1 MTRKDVDAFVAIAQ
15 RPGEDD
21 LAEAALQM
29 ARVEYPSLPVMES
42 LAPLQALAER
52 ATAFVQASAGP
63 GDVLGHVQQL
73 GQFLFETEGFTG
85 NLGEYDDPRNSLVND
100 VLARRTG
107 IPITLS
113 IIYMHVGRRVGLWL
127 EGINFP
133 GHFLVRCKGM
143 LGDAAPTEDLILD
156 PFHGG
161 IVLTERDCARMLVR
175 HAGEGTRFDRS
186 LLSPAFK
193 RQILERM
200 LVNLKRS
207 YARLRWFSRARDVSD
222 LVLALDPTS
231 LGELRDRGLLS
242 YQMGRFGVALA
253 DLERYLAL
261 TARQPKLDETDDEED
276 SNLKEEFEA
285 IWEHVKNLRRRVA
298 SLN

>member
-1 MTRKDVDAFVAIAQ
+1 MTREDIAAFVALAQ

-21 LAEAALQM
+21 LVEAALHL
-29 ARVEYPSLPVMES
+29 ARVEYPNLSVQDA
-42 LAPLQALAER
+42 LAPLQALVER
-52 ATAFVQASAGP
+52 SAAFVQTSATP

-73 GQFLFETEGFTG
+73 GQFLFDAEGFTG
-85 NLGEYDDPRNSLVND
+85 NLGDYDDPRNSFVND

-127 EGINFP
+127 EGVNFP

-161 IVLTERDCARMLVR
+161 IVLTERDCARILAR
-175 HAGEGTRFDRS
+175 NAGDDARFERV
-186 LLSPAFK
+186 LLAPAFK
-193 RQILERM
+193 AHILVRM
-200 LVNLKRS
+200 LVNLKRA
-207 YARLRWFSRARDVSD
+207 YARMRSFAQARDVSD

-231 LGELRDRGLLS
+231 LTELRDRGLLS
-242 YQMGRFGVALA
+242 YQMGHFGVALA

-261 TARQPKLDETDDEED
+261 TSRQTRREADDD
-276 SNLKEEFEA
+276 SDVKEEFEA
-285 IWEHVKNLRRRVA
+285 VWEHVKNLRRRVA